1 MNKKNHNHSK
11 NNVTRRE
18 FIISTTVVGLSLTV
32 FGCKKS
38 EAPTPPTPTPP
49 SGNGNALKITNAV
62 IPNRLDFTAG
72 TDFSFQGSGFAV
84 GDKLIFVSQTDAT
97 KTFTIEIKAVT
108 TNNATFTIP
117 TGFATASY
125 RITVAR
131 GSESH
136 FLGSSEITIAFQNIP
151 DIAGMT
157 VKGSVY
163 AAGVGLANVVVS
175 DGIEVTKTDQ
185 KGIYYLPSNKAK
197 NFVFVS
203 IPGGY
208 EVNNNNTILPVFH
221 KGFTANANTVEVL
234 DFELTTANNDKHV
247 MLALGDM
254 HLANRNNDVTQF
266 QNGFLTDAA
275 KTITKYK
282 NEGYKVYGLT
292 LGDMTWDTYWYENN
306 YSFSQYLTLMKSIN
320 IPVFHTMGNHDND
333 PKITNNDWN
342 AEASFRTNLGPT
354 YYSFNI
360 GKVHYIVLDNVQY
373 INTPVAGRDEGSRNY
388 NGVIVADQIA
398 WLKKDLAMITD
409 KSTPIVVGMHI
420 QLNNAP
426 TLSGQNE
433 TASLRLNNST
443 EFINAFAGFTDV
455 NVITGHTHVCYA
467 YENSNSLMEHN
478 SGAIC
483 ATWWWTGRSGYANN
497 HICKDGAPGGYGIW
511 KFDNKNYNWLYKSI
525 GHEENYQF
533 RAYDLNRV
541 HITAARYAPNSTE
554 AHLNPYKG
562 PYASANTNNEILV
575 NVWGFDKQW
584 KVEVLENGVPLT
596 VIRVRTLDPLH
607 IISYEALRLNANAEP
622 TEDFVTTN
630 SSHFFKATA
639 NGATTPITIKVTD
652 RFGNIY
658 SETMN
663 RPKDLVVSM
672 K

>member
-1 MNKKNHNHSK
+1 MNKRKEKRSRK
-11 NNVTRRE
+11 TITRRD
-18 FIISTTVVGLSLTV
+18 FIVTTTVAGLSLTV

-38 EAPTPPTPTPP
+38 EPAAPTPTPP
-49 SGNGNALKITNAV
+49 PTGGNKLAITNV
-62 IPNRLDFTAG
+62 NIPNKLNFAIGKDHT
-72 TDFSFQGSGFAV
+72 FQGEGFAV

-97 KTFTIEIKAVT
+97 KSFTVEIKSVT
-108 TNNATFTIP
+108 TNSCTFTVP
-117 TGFATASY
+117 TGFLAASFRISITRGNESAT
-125 RITVAR
+125 
-131 GSESH
+131 
-136 FLGSSEITIAFQNIP
+136 LGSSTIEIAFQNIA
-151 DIAGMT
+151 DVAGMT
-157 VKGSVY
+157 VKGSVF
-163 AAGVGLANVVVS
+163 AGGVGLANVIVS
-175 DGIEVTKTDQ
+175 DGVEVTKTDQ
-185 KGIYYLPSNKAK
+185 NGIYYLKSAK
-197 NFVFVS
+197 NKDFVFVS

-208 EVNNNNTILPVFH
+208 EVENSNGILPAFY
-221 KGFTANANTVEVL
+221 KGFTTNANTVENI
-234 DFELTTANNDKHV
+234 DFELKAVNNDKHV

-292 LGDMTWDTYWYENN
+292 LGDMTWETYWYDNN
-306 YSFSQYLTLMKSIN
+306 YSFSQYLALMKSIN

-333 PKITNNDWN
+333 PYINADWQ
-342 AEASFRTNLGPT
+342 AETAYRASLGPT
-354 YYSFNI
+354 YYSFNV

-373 INTPVAGRDEGSRNY
+373 INTNGAQGVAGTKNY

-409 KSTPIVVGMHI
+409 KSTPIVIGMHI

-433 TASLRLNNST
+433 TATLRLNNST
-443 EFINAFAGFTDV
+443 EFISTLAGFTDV

-467 YENSNSLMEHN
+467 YENNANIMEHN

-497 HICKDGAPGGYGIW
+497 HTCKDGAPGGYAIW
-511 KFDNKNYNWLYKSI
+511 KFNNKNYDWKYKSI
-525 GHEENYQF
+525 GFEENYQF
-533 RAYDLNRV
+533 RAYDLNKV
-541 HITAARYAPNSTE
+541 HITAAKYAPSSTD
-554 AHLNPYKG
+554 ALLNPYKG
-562 PYASANTNNEILV
+562 PYANANNNNEILV

-584 KVEVLENGVPLT
+584 KVEILENGTPLAVT
-596 VIRVRTLDPLH
+596 RVSTLDPLH
-607 IISYEALRLNANAEP
+607 IISYEALRLNVGQTP
-622 TEDFVTTN
+622 TADFVTAN
-630 SSHFFKATA
+630 SAHFFKAKA
-639 NGATTPITIKVTD
+639 NGATTPIEIRVTD
-652 RFGNIY
+652 RFGNVY